1 MLLLVGIKPRPLINL
16 WFQVDKY
23 VCTRGDHRHRRTYG
37 MFHLGL
43 GNGQKFSQFHAVF
56 REIWQNHMLAPP
68 GVLALPP
75 TGNSGSAPASNIR
88 YICDGDASVC
98 KELVPRAKKI
108 SKCAVNLN
116 LRPVR
121 RIGQNSNVC
130 PTCCNTTFIRGF
142 HKLDEIANIGIRG
155 FTTSGPQTAQIFLN
169 SMQFFGN
176 FGNTVCL
183 RPLEGQPPSY
193 GESWIHPDYMKTKTS
208 SKKILAPTVRIE
220 LVTSGILVCCS
231 PFWANLAFLVSL
243 ILLQSYSIPNSI
255 YMCNAL
261 AWIKILLRATKVK
274 FMWHIND
281 YIATP
286 FPHNKSLHKI

>member
-1 MLLLVGIKPRPLINL
+1 
-16 WFQVDKY
+16 
-23 VCTRGDHRHRRTYG
+23 
-37 MFHLGL
+37 
-43 GNGQKFSQFHAVF
+43 
-56 REIWQNHMLAPP
+56 MLAPP

-142 HKLDEIANIGIRG
+142 YKLDEIANIGIRG
-155 FTTSGPQTAQIFLN
+155 FTTSGGYKGAPPPPPNGPNFLN
-169 SMQFFGN
+169 FMQFFGN

-193 GESWIHPDYMKTKTS
+193 GESWFHP
-208 SKKILAPTVRIE
+208 
-220 LVTSGILVCCS
+220 
-231 PFWANLAFLVSL
+231 
-243 ILLQSYSIPNSI
+243 
-255 YMCNAL
+255 
-261 AWIKILLRATKVK
+261 
-274 FMWHIND
+274 
-281 YIATP
+281 
-286 FPHNKSLHKI
+286 